1 MKTLQDFITFK
12 GSNAV
17 TDAQLKLFGLDRK
30 QLTSGWLKRLKNTP
44 VKDEES
50 WNNLVDSLKPNSVT
64 KSKNKQRVYIIKN
77 CIGDYK
83 IGISSDVRGRLTELL
98 VANSEPLEVI
108 RVYRVNT
115 PRRSESSL
123 HERYKSIWKRGEWFS
138 SELDLQDVDSF
149 VSSSLRG
156 TVEYSNNMD
165 RVWIVS

>member
-1 MKTLQDFITFK
+1 MNTLQDFITLK

-17 TDAQLKLFGLDRK
+17 TDAQLKLFGLERK

-50 WNNLVDSLKPNSVT
+50 WNILLDSLNPNNMSR
-64 KSKNKQRVYIIKN
+64 SKNKQRVYIIKN

-83 IGISSDVRGRLTELL
+83 IGISSDIRGRLTELL

-115 PRRSESSL
+115 PKRSESSL

-138 SELDLQDVDSF
+138 SELYLQDVDNF
-149 VSSSLRG
+149 VSSSLLG
-156 TVEYSNNMD
+156 TIEYSNKVD
-165 RVWIVS
+165 KVWIVS